1 MLAGLVWSVQDW
13 EITNIATVKLHWMK
27 DEGSLEKYFH
37 PESPPDPGWS
47 QSIDT
52 LLISHTSTCP
62 VDWLWL
68 GIDNEYWWCSKG
80 VHIFVSAESAISY
93 CNPTLDLNFVSQKQR
108 IKNWTSYPA
117 TARYSPPSSSLPI
130 TEYNGVQWSQL
141 LNCVCI
147 SNEILE
153 HLPTE
158 VTVQADFL
166 SKSDIP
172 GLTSGSLPAIIY
184 GFYRKEGRKGEY
196 WKVK

>member
-1 MLAGLVWSVQDW
+1 M
-13 EITNIATVKLHWMK
+13 
-27 DEGSLEKYFH
+27 
-37 PESPPDPGWS
+37 
-47 QSIDT
+47 
-52 LLISHTSTCP
+52 
-62 VDWLWL
+62 
-68 GIDNEYWWCSKG
+68 
-80 VHIFVSAESAISY
+80 
-93 CNPTLDLNFVSQKQR
+93 SQKQR
-108 IKNWTSYPA
+108 IKNWTSY
-117 TARYSPPSSSLPI
+117 TVRYSPSSASSLPI

-172 GLTSGSLPAIIY
+172 GLTAGSLPAIIY

-196 WKVK
+196 